1 MPYPKKIY
9 DPVHGFIYL
18 SSLEKDLIDSYAFQ
32 RLHYLHQLGV
42 SYLVYPGASHTRFEH
57 SLGVMH
63 VASQI
68 FDKIAQKFKPALSSK
83 LFTYWRQVVRFAAL
97 CHDLGHLP
105 FSHTAEKRILGE
117 EGHEKWT
124 LALIESSFLS
134 PIWNRFQTD
143 FSENIVID
151 DVVKLAIGEEKLTQ
165 MNSKWKDY
173 AFSPWEQVMS
183 QVITGD
189 FFGADRI
196 DYLLR
201 DARCTGVS
209 YGLFDYHQLIEMLC
223 ILPCQKKGEETLT
236 LAVEE
241 NGIESCEALLLAR
254 HFMHK
259 RVYQYPSV
267 KAYSFHMSR
276 FMEKMFVRKDALSS
290 LNKYL
295 SYSDNEI
302 LTELR
307 MALLDP
313 MHWGHDDALSIFVRE
328 HRYQAIELPDSIQEQ
343 DVDMWRKQSLIKEE
357 MAEAFFSSSKKEKS
371 SCFFPVL
378 SANQKIV
385 DARSC
390 FSISIPSFSS
400 NWLYV
405 SPKYIDSIESLLEKD
420 FLELGVKHAKN

>member
-1 MPYPKKIY
+1 MSYPKKVY

-18 SSLEKDLIDSYAFQ
+18 SSLEKDLIDSYGFQ

-68 FDKIAQKFKPALSSK
+68 FDKITQKFKPTLDSK
-83 LFTYWRQVVRFAAL
+83 LLTYWRQVIRFAAL

-105 FSHTAEKRILGE
+105 FSHTAEKRILGSQ
-117 EGHEKWT
+117 GHEKWT

-134 PIWNRFQTD
+134 PIWNRFQID
-143 FSENIVID
+143 FPDHVVIQD
-151 DVVKLAIGEEKLTQ
+151 IIKLAIGEEKLPQ
-165 MNSKWKDY
+165 IDSKWKDSV
-173 AFSPWEQVMS
+173 FSPWEQVMS

-223 ILPCQKKGEETLT
+223 ILPCQLKGEESLA

-276 FMEKMFVRKDALSS
+276 FMEKMFSKKDILSS
-290 LNKYL
+290 LNTYL

-307 MALLDP
+307 IALLDP
-313 MHWGHDDALSIFVRE
+313 MHFGHDDALSIFVRE
-328 HRYQAIELPDSIQEQ
+328 HRYQAIELPDSIQEE
-343 DVDMWRKQSLIKEE
+343 DVFMWREQFHIKEE
-357 MAEAFFSSSKKEKS
+357 MAEAFFSKNKKEEL

-378 SANQKIV
+378 SAHQKIV
-385 DARSC
+385 DIKSC
-390 FSISIPSFSS
+390 FSVEIPSFSS

-405 SPKYIDSIESLLEKD
+405 SPKYIDSIESLLEKN
-420 FLELGVKHAKN
+420 FLETGVRNGKT